1 MSLTIVR
8 IYFTALELHSGL
20 SLIAP
25 HRKKLLLS
33 FAALGSISTMLF
45 LILPSESSIWVT
57 SAMLTVLANVSFGA
71 SVVAMNSYLP
81 SLAKESPEV
90 REAYEVLVAS
100 SQEQHSEGRHH
111 SSLEFERESL
121 QAPLIP
127 RYDPTSDEIA
137 SSVPLSSR
145 AGYDDTLSRVTSRIS
160 SLGIAM
166 GYAAG
171 IFLLIVVLVPVEKLH
186 GSTLA
191 LRLAIG
197 LSGIWWAIFSLPA
210 AIWLPGADA
219 TEVNRDQGDEEGIS
233 DGWDGT
239 RISRS
244 ENTEREWRLSGEIRA
259 AWVRLGTMLKWSE
272 VLKLRNTFKYL
283 AAWFLLSDGKSH
295 QIHPTYGLYVH
306 NQVSPQSLLRRCSSP
321 KHLSIC
327 QHLHSFSS
335 ES

>member
-1 MSLTIVR
+1 LT
-8 IYFTALELHSGL
+8 
-20 SLIAP
+20 LIAP

-33 FAALGSISTMLF
+33 FAALGSISTILF

-57 SAMLTVLANVSFGA
+57 SALLAVLANVSFGA

-90 REAYEVLVAS
+90 REAYRALVAS
-100 SQEQHSEGRHH
+100 SQEQHSESHHH
-111 SSLEFERESL
+111 SSLESERESL

-127 RYDPTSDEIA
+127 RYDEIA

-145 AGYDDTLSRVTSRIS
+145 ARYDDTLSQVTSRIS

-171 IFLLIVVLVPVEKLH
+171 IFLLIIVLIPVEKLH
-186 GSTLA
+186 GSTFA

-197 LSGIWWAIFSLPA
+197 LSGIWWSIFSLPA

-219 TEVNRDQGDEEGIS
+219 TEVNCEQSGEEGVN

-239 RISRS
+239 RISSS
-244 ENTEREWRLSGEIRA
+244 ENTEREWRLLGEIHA

-272 VLKLRNTFKYL
+272 VLKLRNTFRYL
-283 AAWFLLSDGKSH
+283 AAWFLLSDGKSY
-295 QIHPTYGLYVH
+295 QIHLTYDLYVH
-306 NQVSPQSLLRRCSSP
+306 NQVSPRSLLRRCSSP
-321 KHLSIC
+321 KHLSTC